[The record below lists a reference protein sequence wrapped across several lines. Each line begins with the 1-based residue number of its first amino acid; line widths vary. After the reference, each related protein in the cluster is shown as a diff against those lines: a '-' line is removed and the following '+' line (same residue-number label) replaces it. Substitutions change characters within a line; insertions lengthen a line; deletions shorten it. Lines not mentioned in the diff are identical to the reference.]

1 MHLRQGRS
9 SPTAVSS
16 SRLGRRTG
24 RSALSHTHRMSSAL
38 VGKQS
43 KLDEP
48 SSAAAAK
55 DPLHCSWRSK
65 WWSWSGRATSRR
77 SRRAGQ
83 FCRRR
88 PLWCDLPARR
98 QVLEKRHR
106 RDPATCWVLIAAR
119 AARSCQHG
127 VHVPGAG
134 ASHVAAVPVRRCP
147 ACSSACA
154 EVLDHACAEI
164 TLCCRL
170 LCHRPRIT
178 TAPPRS
184 RPRPG
189 HPPIPPPLHCP
200 RQCPRPTLA
209 QRCATE
215 RVAVPGARPAA
226 LRVRVRVSVSA
237 RASPVVR
244 WNRLEPCRSP
254 PRCRPDSVA
263 SRLQSSRVV
272 GGRAVRRA
280 VPTSERDQESGCGIA
295 WPAAVVQVPVH
306 SVPRSLPQGLGR
318 LPQRFVFEGGSI
330 ILFSHCTC
338 EPRLPRAAPGCA
350 AVVGPMLS
358 PSPHVAAGRI
368 AELSL
373 PRPRRVLPALASQ
386 HLVFTPSPPP
396 NAATTP
402 RSGVRAAVS

>member
-1 MHLRQGRS
+1 
-9 SPTAVSS
+9 
-16 SRLGRRTG
+16 
-24 RSALSHTHRMSSAL
+24 MSGAL
-38 VGKQS
+38 VDKQS
-43 KLDEP
+43 KLGEP
-48 SSAAAAK
+48 SYAAAAK

-189 HPPIPPPLHCP
+189 QQHAVRWPSNSPSSPLHCP

-215 RVAVPGARPAA
+215 RVPVPGARPAA
-226 LRVRVRVSVSA
+226 LRVRVRA

-244 WNRLEPCRSP
+244 SIRIL
-254 PRCRPDSVA
+254 
-263 SRLQSSRVV
+263 SSRV
-272 GGRAVRRA
+272 GRPLV
-280 VPTSERDQESGCGIA
+280 
-295 WPAAVVQVPVH
+295 
-306 SVPRSLPQGLGR
+306 
-318 LPQRFVFEGGSI
+318 
-330 ILFSHCTC
+330 
-338 EPRLPRAAPGCA
+338 AAPTASRHVCSPRVSWVDGRCDERSQRASGTKRVGVGSPGLLLWCKSRCILCHARYHRDSA
-350 AVVGPMLS
+350 ACLSASCSTADLLFYSASASLACHHELLPGAQLSSGPCCLRPLTLLREGSQSCPCRGRVVFC
-358 PSPHVAAGRI
+358 
-368 AELSL
+368 
-373 PRPRRVLPALASQ
+373 RR
-386 HLVFTPSPPP
+386 
-396 NAATTP
+396 
-402 RSGVRAAVS
+402 